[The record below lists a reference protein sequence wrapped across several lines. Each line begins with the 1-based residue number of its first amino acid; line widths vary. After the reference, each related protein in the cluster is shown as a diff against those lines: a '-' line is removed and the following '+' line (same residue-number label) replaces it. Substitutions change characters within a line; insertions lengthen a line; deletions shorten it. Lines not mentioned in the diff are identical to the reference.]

1 MFIFSFKILKSFDK
15 WRLTKRICAARDLK
29 LVRPLLMLKSTT
41 KFEFARNDSQR
52 TGSVAKIA
60 GGLGKV
66 QPVAEAK

>member
-1 MFIFSFKILKSFDK
+1 MNVFLQCP
-15 WRLTKRICAARDLK
+15 LTKSICEARDLE
-29 LVRPLLMLKSTT
+29 LVRPLLMPKSTT
-41 KFEFARNDSQR
+41 KFEFVRNDSQR

>member
-1 MFIFSFKILKSFDK
+1 MIWCKLLKCLNTFQP
-15 WRLTKRICAARDLK
+15 TKSICAARDLR

-41 KFEFARNDSQR
+41 KFEFARNASQR

>member
-1 MFIFSFKILKSFDK
+1 MVYLKCL
-15 WRLTKRICAARDLK
+15 LTKRICAARDLV
-29 LVRPLLMLKSTT
+29 LVRPLLMTKSTT
-41 KFEFARNDSQR
+41 KFEFVRNDSQR

>member
-1 MFIFSFKILKSFDK
+1 MSSREFRLQ
-15 WRLTKRICAARDLK
+15 LTKRICAARDLA

-41 KFEFARNDSQR
+41 KFEFERNDSQR

>member
-1 MFIFSFKILKSFDK
+1 MSSRESRLQ
-15 WRLTKRICAARDLK
+15 LTKSICAARDLA

-41 KFEFARNDSQR
+41 KFEFVRNDSQR

-66 QPVAEAK
+66 QPVAEV